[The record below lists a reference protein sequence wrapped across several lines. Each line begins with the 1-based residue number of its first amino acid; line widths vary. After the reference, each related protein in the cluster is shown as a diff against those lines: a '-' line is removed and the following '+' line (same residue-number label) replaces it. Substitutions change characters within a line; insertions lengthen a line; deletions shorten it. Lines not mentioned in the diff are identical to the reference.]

1 MRLPIWEEFA
11 RVEEQ
16 LDVLEYPLNESLFV
30 VGPPGSG
37 KTVLAVQRAQM
48 LTEIQS
54 DVLIVTYNRMLRR
67 LVALMVD
74 DGVISQT
81 MQSFVWFDYQ
91 DRMGEQ
97 PPYASHDPF
106 AYMWSIIMER
116 MKLREVRPNRPHL
129 IVDEGQ
135 DLPPG
140 FFKYASGYVARN
152 ITVFADEDQALR
164 RDCTTLEQIKQ
175 ATGLNN
181 PKILSQNHRNTP
193 EISRLAEHFHSGR
206 LPAATVH
213 RSSSGELPRLVRSEN
228 VESTVAV
235 VSNWYQNR
243 GGSIGVIVDRNQ
255 TGRILQK
262 ELARRLSGVRIDVYR
277 HDQRNEDAI
286 NVLQDGVT
294 VVNKESAKGL
304 EFDTVFIVELDRFIP
319 CTDDA
324 QRRALYMMFTRARDN
339 LLLLYGPGELSTL
352 ALAALPGADTLE
364 RP

>member
-1 MRLPIWEEFA
+1 MRLPTWEEFT

-97 PPYASHDPF
+97 PPCASHDPF
-106 AYMWSIIMER
+106 AYRWSIIMER
-116 MKLREVRPNRPHL
+116 MKLKEVRPNRPHL

-181 PKILSQNHRNTP
+181 PYILSQNHRNTP

-228 VESTVAV
+228 VESTVVV

-255 TGRILQK
+255 TGRVLQK
-262 ELARRLSGVRIDVYR
+262 DLAQRLPGVRVDVYR
-277 HDQRNEDAI
+277 HDQKNEDAI
-286 NVLQDGVT
+286 NILQDGVT

-324 QRRALYMMFTRARDN
+324 QRRALYMMCTRARDN
-339 LLLLYGPGELSTL
+339 LLLLHGPGDLSTM